1 MLMADDKTKKGPRDS
16 SRINLNEAYE
26 VRYWTQELGVSEA
39 MLRQLVER
47 HGPVAAKI
55 RRQLGK

>member
-1 MLMADDKTKKGPRDS
+1 MADDKNKRRPEDS
-16 SRINLNEAYE
+16 NRINLSESYE
-26 VRYWTQELGVSEA
+26 VRYWTEELGVSEA

-47 HGPVAAKI
+47 HGPIATKI

>member
-1 MLMADDKTKKGPRDS
+1 MADDKTKKRPQDS
-16 SRINLNEAYE
+16 NRINLSEDYE
-26 VRYWTQELGVSEA
+26 VRYWTKELGVSEA

-47 HGPVAAKI
+47 HGLVASKI

>member
-1 MLMADDKTKKGPRDS
+1 MADDKNKRRPEDS
-16 SRINLNEAYE
+16 NRINLSESYE
-26 VRYWTQELGVSEA
+26 VRYWKEELGVSEA

-47 HGPVAAKI
+47 HGPIATKI

>member
-1 MLMADDKTKKGPRDS
+1 MADDRTKKRPQDAN
-16 SRINLNEAYE
+16 RINLSKNYE
-26 VRYWTQELGVSEA
+26 VRYWTEELGVSEA

-47 HGPVAAKI
+47 HGPIATKI

>member
-1 MLMADDKTKKGPRDS
+1 MADDKNKRRPEDFN
-16 SRINLNEAYE
+16 RINLSESYE
-26 VRYWTQELGVSEA
+26 VRYWTEELGVSEA

-47 HGPVAAKI
+47 HGPIATKI